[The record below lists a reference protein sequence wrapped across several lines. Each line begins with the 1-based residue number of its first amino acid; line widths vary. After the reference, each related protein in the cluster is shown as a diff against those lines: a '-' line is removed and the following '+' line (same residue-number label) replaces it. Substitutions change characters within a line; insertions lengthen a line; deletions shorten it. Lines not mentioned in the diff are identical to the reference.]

1 MDGDSPELTVKLI
14 RIMNTTKLAPE
25 DFKLLKHHCR
35 GGYAMAIGIIF
46 LGSLGFLYFIKFNTM
61 DAAHQKTGY
70 LAFACVF
77 LIAFIFEYM
86 MNHKYRADIKNGI
99 KTIEIKTI
107 LQKKHQIAFETQR
120 GFRFARQKMKEVD
133 KYELIFDGSSIFVSK
148 ELFDKATEGGK
159 TIIHTAPLSEEILN
173 IELT

>member
-1 MDGDSPELTVKLI
+1 MDGNPNELIVTLI
-14 RIMNTTKLAPE
+14 RLMNTVKLAPE
-25 DFKLLKHHCR
+25 DIKQLKHHCR
-35 GGYAMAIGIIF
+35 GGYGMAIGIVF

-77 LIAFIFEYM
+77 LIAFIFKYM
-86 MNHKYRADIKNGI
+86 MNHKFRADIKNGI
-99 KTIEIKTI
+99 KTIDTKTI
-107 LQKKHQIAFETQR
+107 LQKKHQIAFETQS
-120 GFRFARQKMKEVD
+120 GFRFARQKMKAVD
-133 KYELIFDGSSIFVSK
+133 KYELIFDESSIFVSK

-173 IELT
+173 IEMV

>member
-1 MDGDSPELTVKLI
+1 
-14 RIMNTTKLAPE
+14 MNTTKLAPE
-25 DFKLLKHHCR
+25 DIKLLKHHCK
-35 GGYAMAIGIIF
+35 GGYGMAIGIVF

-70 LAFACVF
+70 LTLACVF

-99 KTIEIKTI
+99 KTIETKTI
-107 LQKKHQIAFETQR
+107 LQKKHQIAFETQS
-120 GFRFARQKMKEVD
+120 GFRFARQKMKAVD
-133 KYELIFDGSSIFVSK
+133 KYELIFDGSSIFVPK

-159 TIIHTAPLSEEILN
+159 TIIHTAPSSEEILN
-173 IELT
+173 IELA